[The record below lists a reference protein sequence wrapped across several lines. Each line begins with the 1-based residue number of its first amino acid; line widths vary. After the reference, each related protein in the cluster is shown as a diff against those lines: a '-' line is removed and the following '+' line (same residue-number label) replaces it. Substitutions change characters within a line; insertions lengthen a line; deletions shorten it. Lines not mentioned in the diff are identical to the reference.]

1 MTMTDAVARI
11 FETYTEEELLNAK
24 DEPDTEIATH
34 VDAIANVFSIYGS
47 GKAPSSATKSRIK
60 EAFHKV
66 GHGSSATAAI
76 ANARRIFNRDQA
88 A

>member
-24 DEPDTEIATH
+24 DEPDTEIAAH

-47 GKAPSSATKSRIK
+47 GTTSTSAGKDRVK
-60 EAFHKV
+60 QAFHKV

>member
-1 MTMTDAVARI
+1 MTMTDALARI
-11 FETYTEEELLNAK
+11 FDTYTEEELLNAK

-47 GKAPSSATKSRIK
+47 GKVPSSRSKNPVK

-66 GHGSSATAAI
+66 GHGRSAALAI
-76 ANARRIFNRDQA
+76 ANARRMFNRDPA